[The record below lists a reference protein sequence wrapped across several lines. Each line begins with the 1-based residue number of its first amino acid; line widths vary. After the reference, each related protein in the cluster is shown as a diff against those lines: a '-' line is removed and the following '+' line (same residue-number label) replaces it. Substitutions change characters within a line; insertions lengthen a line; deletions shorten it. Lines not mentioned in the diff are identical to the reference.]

1 MMKEIG
7 PVIVTLGLTAPPAL
21 AACNTDVIRVM
32 AADGQILITESG
44 QMYHVL
50 AGDDFYSAV
59 WLPTE
64 EIIVCD
70 DDVVRFDDGSRT
82 IYAIIN
88 KDENSEHVSAFRG
101 R

>member
-1 MMKEIG
+1 MIKITS
-7 PVIVTLGLTAPPAL
+7 PVIVGLGLTASPAL
-21 AACNTDVIRVM
+21 GACDTDVIEVV
-32 AADGQILITESG
+32 ASAGEILITSSG

-50 AGDDFYSAV
+50 PGDDFYSMV

-70 DDVVRFDDGSRT
+70 DDVVGFDGESRT
-82 IYAIIN
+82 IYAVIN
-88 KDENSEHVSAFRG
+88 KDENAEHVSAFKG